1 MCTVLIIIS
10 LFSGEVLLGYL
21 RARTQNIFKPQISF
35 QRTETFNLSWNVS
48 GDGKCFGIYIQYN
61 YVLQTNYMSLNFLSL
76 SNYWNF
82 NNSVNSRTCN
92 IHLIQLYDIIQILT
106 MCCFFAFDHTKLN
119 KGTLHLMVLVY
130 KFMWN
135 VTSLSNRHLVNF
147 AEWWS

>member
-76 SNYWNF
+76 SNKWNF

-92 IHLIQLYDIIQILT
+92 IHLIQLYDIIKSLM
-106 MCCFFAFDHTKLN
+106 MCCYLHVIIK
-119 KGTLHLMVLVY
+119 KGTLKLMMLVY

-135 VTSLSNRHLVNF
+135 LTSLSNRHLVNF

>member
-76 SNYWNF
+76 SNKWNF
-82 NNSVNSRTCN
+82 NNSVNSRTCI
-92 IHLIQLYDIIQILT
+92 IHLIQLYDIIKSL
-106 MCCFFAFDHTKLN
+106 MMFCY
-119 KGTLHLMVLVY
+119 LHLIIQNKKVTLQLMVIVY

-135 VTSLSNRHLVNF
+135 FTSLSNRHLVNF